1 MSRPWLERSPEKW
14 RSFLGFFCAPHW
26 YKRCPVSR
34 ACLGAG
40 GLCKCNLACGC
51 SPPRWDAAA
60 PHTGTLQRSGWEPR
74 RAFAAGAQGSQAG
87 AEPLDP
93 SVPPARGSIPS
104 RLSGVTGDPAGSFPS
119 LPLGFRCTNPRGRT
133 LPLQPVRGTSPPH
146 PLRWAPP
153 AVRTPLKRR
162 RPPFRVTP
170 ATTLDCPPILMS
182 GMCEGSCC
190 PARDW
195 TKCVGN
201 KERKKKKK
209 DKPSQLQLAP
219 TEMEF
224 PHRRPHRAT
233 PS

>member
-1 MSRPWLERSPEKW
+1 MLQP
-14 RSFLGFFCAPHW
+14 PHAH
-26 YKRCPVSR
+26 R
-34 ACLGAG
+34 
-40 GLCKCNLACGC
+40 
-51 SPPRWDAAA
+51 DAAA
-60 PHTGTLQRSGWEPR
+60 KWPGAEAGICRRCSGWPGKAR
-74 RAFAAGAQGSQAG
+74 TAC
-87 AEPLDP
+87 LDP
-93 SVPPARGSIPS
+93 GVPPAWGSIPT
-104 RLSGVTGDPAGSFPS
+104 RLSGVAGTPSSFPS

-133 LPLQPVRGTSPPH
+133 LPLQPVRGTSPPP

-201 KERKKKKK
+201 KEKKKKK
-209 DKPSQLQLAP
+209 DKPNQLQLAP
-219 TEMEF
+219 TEREF